1 MYLSGAWSAL
11 THDANQWIAA
21 IFSQLKEIESVTT
34 QGRQDL
40 DQWVT
45 SYTLET
51 SLTGSVWTPVNFG
64 EVFTANSDRDTKVVN
79 TMSPNLIAI
88 SIRLR
93 PVTWNNLISMRWAV
107 DGCDYT
113 G

>member
-1 MYLSGAWSAL
+1 MFLR
-11 THDANQWIAA
+11 
-21 IFSQLKEIESVTT
+21 LKEIESVTT

-51 SLTGSVWTPVNFG
+51 SLTGSVRTPVNFG
-64 EVFTANSDRDTKVVN
+64 QVFTANSDRDTKVVN

-93 PVTWNNLISMRWAV
+93 PVTWNNRISMRWAV